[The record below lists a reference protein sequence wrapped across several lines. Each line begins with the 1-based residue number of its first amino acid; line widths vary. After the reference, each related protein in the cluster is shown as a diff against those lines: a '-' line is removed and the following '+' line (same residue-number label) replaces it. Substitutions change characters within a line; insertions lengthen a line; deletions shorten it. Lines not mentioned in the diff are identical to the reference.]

1 MSSKL
6 NSATAVPEEP
16 CTLDMSPM
24 IDMVFL
30 LLLFFLV
37 NATAVIVRTDPAVRP
52 PVASKGKDQVDGRG
66 RVVINVREDGT
77 YRAEDFNIVLPSEVE
92 IADLVKKAKEKN
104 DVLGITTK
112 LHLRGDKDAIFK
124 FSRTAIK
131 AAASVGVDQVVFAVY
146 PAAPSGYK

>member
-1 MSSKL
+1 
-6 NSATAVPEEP
+6 
-16 CTLDMSPM
+16 M

-37 NATAVIVRTDPAVRP
+37 NATAVIVRTDPSVRP

-66 RVVINVREDGT
+66 RVVVNIRADGT
-77 YRAEDFNIVLPSEVE
+77 YRAEDFNVVLPGTEE
-92 IADLVKKAKEKN
+92 IADLVKKAKDKN

-131 AAASVGVDQVVFAVY
+131 AAASAGVDQVVFAVY
-146 PAAPSGYK
+146 PAAPAGYK